1 MNLEQ
6 FLAARNQLECIPEG
20 LCRCYNLKKLILTS
34 NCLLTLPEGI
44 HFLKLEV
51 GEGGEGEEG
60 RGERGGKGGREGG
73 EEGEGRGEGTFLL
86 HPVDKVC

>member
-51 GEGGEGEEG
+51 GG
-60 RGERGGKGGREGG
+60 RGGERGREGGREGKG
-73 EEGEGRGEGTFLL
+73 REGKGSEKGKGGGGNIFSTCCR
-86 HPVDKVC
+86 